1 MSLPLLAGIFATVFL
16 LSLGGTRLALAYLKR
31 RAILDQP
38 NARSSH
44 SIPTPRGGGLA
55 VSAVLIAAWAT
66 LALNGFGDF
75 SQILV
80 LCTCA
85 FGLAAL
91 SWWDDLSPLPARVR
105 LIGQITAVSIALLLS
120 QNNSSYFGGSLPI
133 WLDLFLAGY
142 LWVWFLNL
150 FNFMDGIDGITA
162 TETTS
167 ICAGIA
173 IITASTPFGLFP
185 YAIVTAAAVLGFLW
199 WNWPPAR
206 VFLGDVGSIPLGFLM
221 GWLLLS
227 LMQEGYWVAAVILP
241 AYYHADASLTILR
254 RMFRGERIWQAH
266 KHHAYQQAVQRGWS
280 HKAVVL
286 TILSANIAFMG
297 FAVLAV
303 IRPDLRALSIIISFI
318 LVSVIIYIFQC
329 FGEDKNL

>member
-1 MSLPLLAGIFATVFL
+1 MSLPLIAGIFATVFF

-31 RAILDQP
+31 RAILDHP

-55 VSAVLIAAWAT
+55 VSAVLIAAWAA

-75 SQILV
+75 FQISI
-80 LCTCA
+80 LCACT

-91 SWWDDLSPLPARVR
+91 SWWDDLRPLPARVR
-105 LIGQITAVSIALLLS
+105 LLGQITAVSIALLLS
-120 QNNSSYFGGSLPI
+120 PNGGSYFGDSLPI

-162 TETTS
+162 TETTA
-167 ICAGIA
+167 ICTGIA
-173 IITASTPFGLFP
+173 LITASTTAGLFP
-185 YAIVTAAAVLGFLW
+185 YAVVTAAAALGFLW

-206 VFLGDVGSIPLGFLM
+206 VFLGDVGSIPLGFLL

-227 LMQEGYWVAAVILP
+227 LMQEGYWAAAVILP

-266 KHHAYQQAVQRGWS
+266 KQHAYQQAVQHGWS

-286 TILSANIAFMG
+286 AILPANIAFIG
-297 FAVLAV
+297 LTVLAV
-303 IRPDLRALSIIISFI
+303 AKPDLTGLSIILSLVI
-318 LVSVIIYIFQC
+318 VSVIIYIFQRV
-329 FGEDKNL
+329 GEDKNL